1 MLYPSVSS
9 YVARV
14 EGDKKGV
21 GGGEQQITKYSGT
34 SDTRRNA
41 HVQFK
46 SGTTSVTKPLV
57 CTAGHNVLLIQT
69 VICLYGRGSL
79 HTHTFETQ
87 QTPRSRYVPRTP
99 RRSARTRGCTA
110 TVRLP
115 DNFTSTQA
123 GPSEGDGDGGGGGGS
138 SLRRLPQRPRHPPPG
153 IPALGATGGTL
164 QGTREEWG
172 GGGRAAGPPALGGCG
187 ESGAPAVGAGR
198 FPGIFGACGEPSGSD
213 KRRRSLRGG
222 LRGAQSGGGGRRG
235 DAQRSRRAGG
245 GGRALPPS
253 PPGAGAGEEAGA
265 PPLSHASPVQRL
277 QGGEGEAA
285 GGRRGGNAAM

>member
-222 LRGAQSGGGGRRG
+222 APGSAVRRRRKKGGCPEE
-235 DAQRSRRAGG
+235 QAGWG
-245 GGRALPPS
+245 WGPS
-253 PPGAGAGEEAGA
+253 PA
-265 PPLSHASPVQRL
+265 PFSPRRW
-277 QGGEGEAA
+277 GG
-285 GGRRGGNAAM
+285 